1 MRNKKISLTIN
12 LKLHFSV
19 SGFLRY
25 GDKKGCKKAHVRPM
39 TLIDFLPEYTQ
50 LKKNK
55 EDIPS
60 TERVV
65 HFTSHPCAG
74 KGYEKHL

>member
-1 MRNKKISLTIN
+1 MRNKKDIIDHCSKIAFYP

-19 SGFLRY
+19 SDFLRY

-60 TERVV
+60 T
-65 HFTSHPCAG
+65 F
-74 KGYEKHL
+74 